1 MQINIQNNLRTL
13 GSNEA
18 LLALSLCE
26 QGKEVVNTRDIT
38 SLLNKENTSRKVV
51 HNLLRKGWLTRLK
64 GGRYLFLPP
73 EYGPKGI
80 GENNPFVVASAL
92 VDVSYIGWWSAA
104 SFHGLTTQRPMV
116 ITVAALQQLPARII
130 EDTKIQFTKVV
141 PRKFFGY
148 KNYNVY
154 QREVRFSTPVK
165 TVVDCIDRPDLAGG
179 CSEVTRIFYEAS
191 TIIDPGE
198 LFEDSLKMKSIA
210 LLQRIGFL
218 ADLIKWELPLN
229 IREKIRDAIPTS
241 TRSTFGRST
250 RKEGDIGYV
259 KDWGLIV
266 HATASDL
273 LAEVK
278 NRKLC

>member
-26 QGKEVVNTRDIT
+26 QGKEVITTGDIN

-73 EYGPKGI
+73 EYGPKST

-92 VDVSYIGWWSAA
+92 VDASYIGWWSAA

-116 ITVAALQQLPARII
+116 ITVATLQQLPSRVV
-130 EDTKIQFTKVV
+130 EDTKIQFVKIV

-154 QREVRFSTPVK
+154 QREVKFSTPAK
-165 TVVDCIDRPDLAGG
+165 TVVDCIDRLDLAGG
-179 CSEVTRIFYEAS
+179 YSEVTRIFHEAS
-191 TIIDPGE
+191 TIISPEE
-198 LFEDSLKMKSIA
+198 LFENALKMKSTA

-218 ADLIKWELPLN
+218 ADLVKWELPLD
-229 IREKIRDAIPTS
+229 IREKIRTAIPTS
-241 TRSTFGRST
+241 TRSTFGRAA

-266 HATASDL
+266 HANASDL
-273 LAEVK
+273 LTEVK